1 MSNLFHEI
9 LYRPLFNAL
18 IFLYQH
24 ITLADLGL
32 AIILLTVIIRFI
44 LLPLFY
50 KSFKNQTIMQK
61 LQPEIQK
68 IQHDHKDNREKQAQ
82 ALMALYKEH
91 KVNPFSG
98 FLMIFIQLPILI
110 ALYRVF
116 ITGLSDESLSDLYG
130 FIVAPMH
137 IDPLFFG
144 GIDLAMPSMLIVVL
158 AAIFQYWQGKISL
171 AKVDKSKKDQPKSIA
186 VSMGRQMVFI
196 GPLLTFIILRGLPAA
211 VGLYWLTTSIFSIC
225 QQYYINKQVYGK
237 NSGENKKIS

>member
-116 ITGLSDESLSDLYG
+116 ITGLSDESLSDLYS
-130 FIVAPMH
+130 FMVAPMH
-137 IDPLFFG
+137 IDPLFLG

-171 AKVDKSKKDQPKSIA
+171 AKVDKNKKDQPKSIA

-225 QQYYINKQVYGK
+225 QQYYINKQVYGN